1 MATSCWRPPSMH
13 GWTAC
18 TSTATRC
25 STNSNTASRPR
36 RTWKRWRS
44 GSISACPPGAAMRAW
59 PPCLLLNKSNCTPA
73 NRTSP
78 TGILVCV
85 LWVCAGGWLNIVISL
100 QKKPHTKGFPMRIA
114 TTSSRTPSLK
124 SVAIGA
130 AVALLSGIAINSI
143 AAAAPGAYDKQF
155 LSKAADA
162 GSTEIAAS
170 KLAQSKS
177 SNGDVKQ
184 FADAMV
190 TQHTQVADELK
201 QLAGSKQIAVSDAP
215 GARHKA
221 QLDKLGRLEGRQF
234 DTEYAASIGVA
245 AHKDAVK
252 LFTDASQKASDP
264 DIKAFA
270 VKTLPALQHHLD
282 MANALHAALAK

>member
-1 MATSCWRPPSMH
+1 MP
-13 GWTAC
+13 
-18 TSTATRC
+18 
-25 STNSNTASRPR
+25 
-36 RTWKRWRS
+36 
-44 GSISACPPGAAMRAW
+44 IS
-59 PPCLLLNKSNCTPA
+59 
-73 NRTSP
+73 
-78 TGILVCV
+78 
-85 LWVCAGGWLNIVISL
+85 
-100 QKKPHTKGFPMRIA
+100 

-130 AVALLSGIAINSI
+130 AVALLSGIAISSI
-143 AAAAPGAYDKQF
+143 AAAVPGAYDRQF

-170 KLAQSKS
+170 KVAQNKS
-177 SNGDVKQ
+177 SNEEVKK

-190 TQHTQVADELK
+190 SGHTTVAEELK
-201 QLAGSKQIAVSDAP
+201 QLASSKQIEVSDQPA
-215 GARHKA
+215 AKHKA
-221 QLDKLGRLEGRQF
+221 QIDKLGRLEGPQF
-234 DTEYAASIGVA
+234 DKEYAASIGVA

-270 VKTLPALQHHLD
+270 AKTLPALQHHLE

>member
-1 MATSCWRPPSMH
+1 
-13 GWTAC
+13 
-18 TSTATRC
+18 
-25 STNSNTASRPR
+25 
-36 RTWKRWRS
+36 
-44 GSISACPPGAAMRAW
+44 
-59 PPCLLLNKSNCTPA
+59 
-73 NRTSP
+73 
-78 TGILVCV
+78 
-85 LWVCAGGWLNIVISL
+85 
-100 QKKPHTKGFPMRIA
+100 MRIS

-170 KLAQSKS
+170 KVAQSKS
-177 SNGDVKQ
+177 SNPEVKK
-184 FADAMV
+184 FADAMLAD
-190 TQHTQVADELK
+190 HAKVADELK
-201 QLAGSKQIAVSDAP
+201 QLASSKQIEVSDQP

-221 QLDKLGRLEGRQF
+221 QIDKLGRLEGQQF
-234 DTEYAASIGVA
+234 DKEYAASIGVA
-245 AHKDAVK
+245 AHKEAVK

-270 VKTLPALQHHLD
+270 TKTLPALQHHLD
-282 MANALHAALAK
+282 MANAMQAALAK